1 MIDWHAH
8 CDGVLVRAKAS
19 LGAAEAH
26 GLISARVCAGGSLV
40 RQTWLDE
47 ILGDEHEGDP
57 AQCEAVLSALVEE
70 THARLGSSEMRFEPF
85 LPADDHGL
93 SVRLAALRGWCG
105 GFLYGLGSCPDLDWT
120 RLGEESR
127 EAVADLTA
135 LSRVTAQAEPSDA
148 AEADYFEL
156 VEYVRV
162 GVMMINEDLHHDRL
176 AAARPTGTTAG
187 V

>member
-1 MIDWHAH
+1 MR
-8 CDGVLVRAKAS
+8 G
-19 LGAAEAH
+19 GA
-26 GLISARVCAGGSLV
+26 VCAGGRDPRSPGF
-40 RQTWLDE
+40 
-47 ILGDEHEGDP
+47 LGDAIRTFSTRRRPRAFG
-57 AQCEAVLSALVEE
+57 ATGSA
-70 THARLGSSEMRFEPF
+70 ARV
-85 LPADDHGL
+85 
-93 SVRLAALRGWCG
+93 VR

-176 AAARPTGTTAG
+176 AAARPTGDHCGRMTGWRLA
-187 V
+187 